1 MLALPHRLLA
11 QDWIP
16 QFTLLES
23 EELGFILEYPTEDT
37 AGIEGADYGGGG
49 ISLRDF
55 NGDGHVDI
63 LVGGGLTVPTTLL
76 VHDGAWT
83 FTPMTEEA
91 GLLDLGWD
99 KGVTAADYD
108 NDGDPDVFIAVAGAP
123 SALLLNDGGVFT
135 NVSEA
140 AGLVMDGDARVGV
153 WSDFDRDG
161 HLDLYV
167 VRYGPIPD
175 GEANSLYRNLGDG
188 TFEDVSVPAQIQYS
202 PPGPGDGHVGNTW
215 SALAFDVDQ
224 DGYPELYDLNDWG
237 YKHYEYGHKMWKST
251 AGGLPFTLA
260 PESQGTGVLCNC
272 MGSAMGDLNGDGTL
286 DLYSANTYHGNVLL
300 YNHCGEFGPDSGDW
314 MGVEVGYLSWS
325 VAMED
330 FDLNGELDLYVAT
343 WHETNNRMFLQD
355 GGEFIESGSAT
366 QTKGKYWEATTTV
379 GGDLDGDG
387 DEDIVVYSVDS
398 PLVLFRNEGPV
409 GNGVQIILEG
419 TTSNRDA
426 VGALVEARGPGFS
439 RTVSPMSPSGFLSTN
454 DRRLTIGMGSLGELT
469 DVRVRWPSGLEQTF
483 PGPWA
488 SGELIALVEGD
499 QPAMEPVGEGWFPE
513 QCGDG
518 IDNDCDG
525 EIDEGFELLDHACHV
540 GVGECEASDQWEC
553 TEDALGL
560 LCPAISSIPLEE
572 ICDGLDNDCDG
583 ETDEG
588 FVGELCS
595 AGEGACRVE
604 SVLVCLG
611 LDGWNCDAVALD
623 PSDEICGDGV
633 DNDCDGA
640 ADEGFQDV
648 GGSCEKGEIPCLEV
662 GTWTCVGTATL
673 ECLDVLWPYRTEE
686 LCEDGIDNDCDGQID
701 EGFEDLGETCDADP
715 ACEGDSG
722 RWACDGAGAL
732 KCVEEIPCPPADLP
746 DSDPEMGP
754 ANGAS
759 AGGCRSSSEARP
771 LSALPGGIILFLLLG
786 CLRRSRRRQW
796 ALSGSRRK

>member
-1 MLALPHRLLA
+1 
-11 QDWIP
+11 
-16 QFTLLES
+16 
-23 EELGFILEYPTEDT
+23 
-37 AGIEGADYGGGG
+37 
-49 ISLRDF
+49 
-55 NGDGHVDI
+55 
-63 LVGGGLTVPTTLL
+63 
-76 VHDGAWT
+76 
-83 FTPMTEEA
+83 
-91 GLLDLGWD
+91 
-99 KGVTAADYD
+99 
-108 NDGDPDVFIAVAGAP
+108 
-123 SALLLNDGGVFT
+123 
-135 NVSEA
+135 
-140 AGLVMDGDARVGV
+140 
-153 WSDFDRDG
+153 
-161 HLDLYV
+161 
-167 VRYGPIPD
+167 
-175 GEANSLYRNLGDG
+175 
-188 TFEDVSVPAQIQYS
+188 
-202 PPGPGDGHVGNTW
+202 
-215 SALAFDVDQ
+215 
-224 DGYPELYDLNDWG
+224 
-237 YKHYEYGHKMWKST
+237 
-251 AGGLPFTLA
+251 
-260 PESQGTGVLCNC
+260 
-272 MGSAMGDLNGDGTL
+272 
-286 DLYSANTYHGNVLL
+286 
-300 YNHCGEFGPDSGDW
+300 
-314 MGVEVGYLSWS
+314 
-325 VAMED
+325 
-330 FDLNGELDLYVAT
+330 
-343 WHETNNRMFLQD
+343 
-355 GGEFIESGSAT
+355 
-366 QTKGKYWEATTTV
+366 
-379 GGDLDGDG
+379 
-387 DEDIVVYSVDS
+387 
-398 PLVLFRNEGPV
+398 
-409 GNGVQIILEG
+409 
-419 TTSNRDA
+419 
-426 VGALVEARGPGFS
+426 
-439 RTVSPMSPSGFLSTN
+439 MSPSGFLSTN

-499 QPAMEPVGEGWFPE
+499 LPAMEPVGEGWFPE

-553 TEDALGL
+553 TEDSLGL
-560 LCPAISSIPLEE
+560 LCPAISSISLEE

-633 DNDCDGA
+633 DNDCDGS

-732 KCVEEIPCPPADLP
+732 KCVEEIPCPPAELP
-746 DSDPEMGP
+746 DSDPEVDP

-759 AGGCRSSSEARP
+759 AGGCRSSSEASP

-786 CLRRSRRRQW
+786 CIRRSRRRQW